1 MSISL
6 CVLGSG
12 SGGNCTLIL
21 LHNAGQA
28 DRFILLD
35 AGLSPRETIKRLTPL
50 GITLDQIS
58 DVLITHLDQDHL
70 NRGWVSPKRC
80 RSFNWR
86 ISRRHLAEAFTAGLP
101 NDAVEPFTEDF
112 QLGEQTFI
120 SCVSLPH
127 DDKTTIGYRISHH
140 GVELGFATDLGLVP
154 QSLLTHFENLDALA
168 IESNY
173 DKQMQQ
179 NSDRPSFLKNRIMG
193 GLGHL
198 SNEQSLEAVIKL
210 DKSSK
215 LQHIVL
221 LHLSRQCNDPQLVKT
236 LYANRCPNL
245 LDRLTITNQ
254 FSPTPMLRIAA
265 GDRIIETLHR
275 PGQQL
280 NFLEA
285 QIKQTI

>member
-21 LHNAGQA
+21 LHNADQA

-35 AGLSPRETIKRLTPL
+35 AGLSPRETAKRLGPL
-50 GITLDQIS
+50 GITLEQIS

-70 NRGWVSPKRC
+70 NRGWVSPRRC
-80 RSFNWR
+80 RSFTWH
-86 ISRRHLAEAFTAGLP
+86 ISRRHLSEAFAAGLP
-101 NDAVEPFTEDF
+101 TDTVKPFNDDI
-112 QLGEQTFI
+112 QLSEETF
-120 SCVSLPH
+120 VSSVTLPH
-127 DDKTTIGYRISHH
+127 DDKATMGYRISHC
-140 GVELGFATDLGLVP
+140 GTEFGFATDLGLVP
-154 QSLLTHFENLDALA
+154 ESLLDHFTNLDALA

-173 DKQMQQ
+173 DKQMQL
-179 NSDRPSFLKNRIMG
+179 NSNRPSFLKKRIMG

-198 SNEQSLEAVIKL
+198 SNEQSLEAVINL
-210 DKSSK
+210 DESSK
-215 LQHIVL
+215 LQHVVL

-236 LYANRCPNL
+236 LYASRYPDL

-254 FSPTPMLRIAA
+254 FVPTPMLRIAA
-265 GDRIIETLHR
+265 GDRAIEASHR

-285 QIKQTI
+285 

>member
-12 SGGNCTLIL
+12 SGGNCTLII
-21 LHNAGQA
+21 LHNSEQA

-35 AGLSPRETIKRLTPL
+35 AGLSPRETAKRLGPL
-50 GITLDQIS
+50 GITLEQIS

-80 RSFNWR
+80 RSFTWH
-86 ISRRHLAEAFTAGLP
+86 ISRRHLAEAISAGLP
-101 NDAVEPFTEDF
+101 ANTIEPFKDDI
-112 QLGEQTFI
+112 QLSDETFV
-120 SCVSLPH
+120 SCVALPH
-127 DDKTTIGYRISHH
+127 DDKATMGYRISHC
-140 GVELGFATDLGLVP
+140 GSELGFATDLGLVP
-154 QSLLTHFENLDALA
+154 PSLLEHFTNLDALA

-173 DKQMQQ
+173 DRQMQL
-179 NSDRPSFLKNRIMG
+179 NSNRPSFLKRRIMG

-198 SNEQSLEAVIKL
+198 SNEQSLEAVINL
-210 DKSSK
+210 DENSK
-215 LQHIVL
+215 LQHVVL
-221 LHLSRQCNDPQLVKT
+221 LHLSRQCNDPQLVKRI
-236 LYANRCPNL
+236 YAERYPNL

-254 FSPTPMLRIAA
+254 YSSTPLLRIAA
-265 GDRIIETLHR
+265 SDRIIETLHR

-285 QIKQTI
+285 

>member
-12 SGGNCTLIL
+12 SAGNCTLIL
-21 LHNAGQA
+21 LHNSDQA
-28 DRFILLD
+28 DRFVLLD
-35 AGLSPRETIKRLTPL
+35 AGLSPRETAKRLGPL

-80 RSFNWR
+80 RSFNWH
-86 ISRRHLAEAFTAGLP
+86 ISRRHLSEAFAAGLP
-101 NDAVEPFTEDF
+101 ANAVEPFNDDF
-112 QLGEQTFI
+112 QLSEQTFV

-127 DDKTTIGYRISHH
+127 DDKATMGFRISHC
-140 GVELGFATDLGLVP
+140 GTELGFATDLGLVP
-154 QSLLTHFENLDALA
+154 PSLLAHFTNLDALA

-173 DKQMQQ
+173 DRQMQL
-179 NSDRPSFLKNRIMG
+179 NSNRPSFLKERIMG

-198 SNEQSLEAVIKL
+198 SNEQSLDAVINL
-210 DKSSK
+210 DESSK
-215 LQHIVL
+215 LQHVVL
-221 LHLSRQCNDPQLVKT
+221 LHLSRQCNDPQLVKR
-236 LYANRCPNL
+236 LYAHRCPNL

-254 FSPTPMLRIAA
+254 YSPTPMLRIAA
-265 GDRIIETLHR
+265 GDRIIETSHR

-285 QIKQTI
+285 

>member
-12 SGGNCTLIL
+12 SAGNCTLIL
-21 LHNAGQA
+21 LHNSEQT

-35 AGLSPRETIKRLTPL
+35 AGLSPRETAKRLGPL
-50 GITLDQIS
+50 GITLQQIT

-80 RSFNWR
+80 RSFNWH
-86 ISRRHLAEAFTAGLP
+86 ISRRHLSEAFAAGLP
-101 NDAVEPFTEDF
+101 ANVVEPFNDDF
-112 QLGEQTFI
+112 QLSEQTF
-120 SCVSLPH
+120 VSSVALPH
-127 DDKTTIGYRISHH
+127 DEKATMGYRISHC
-140 GVELGFATDLGLVP
+140 GTELGFATDLGLVP
-154 QSLLTHFENLDALA
+154 QSLLDHFANLDALA

-173 DKQMQQ
+173 DRQMQL
-179 NSDRPSFLKNRIMG
+179 NSDRPSFLKRRIMG

-215 LQHIVL
+215 SKLQHVVL
-221 LHLSRQCNDPQLVKT
+221 LHLSRHCNDPQLVKR
-236 LYANRCPNL
+236 LYAHRCPSL
-245 LDRLTITNQ
+245 LDQLTITNQ
-254 FSPTPMLRIAA
+254 YSATPMLRITAS
-265 GDRIIETLHR
+265 DRIIEASHR

-285 QIKQTI
+285 